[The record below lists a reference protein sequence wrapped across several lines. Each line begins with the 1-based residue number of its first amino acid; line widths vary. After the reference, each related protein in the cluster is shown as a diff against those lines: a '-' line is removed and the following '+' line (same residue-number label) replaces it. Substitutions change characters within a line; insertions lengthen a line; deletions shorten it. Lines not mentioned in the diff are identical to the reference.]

1 MNNPLDI
8 HTVRIAA
15 IFGYNLPEHE
25 QRRRL
30 EAVLR
35 EVSRLD
41 PIPEP
46 PPERGGGKKPR
57 ADFKGG
63 IGRRKRTP

>member
-46 PPERGGGKKPR
+46 PPERGDKKTR
-57 ADFKGG
+57 AEFKNGV
-63 IGRRKRTP
+63 GRRRKTP